1 MPNETEIDFS
11 TGIYRCNDIS
21 SIKIRVHLKTIK
33 SSSVPLSGLQEDVQD
48 DKMEEQVFSWQQRI
62 FSPQEVNFYSNLD
75 NCKSELHKKYYQHLL
90 ELSDEERSK
99 KNIIFSYTSVDIDLK
114 AEKDIYCDGFE
125 TSSYLSESMKHK
137 FLSCQEEMP
146 HNKDVPKC
154 NIVNTETKSVVKNH
168 MFTSSQEFMYIMA
181 DVGYMTE
188 GEANEQILVIMRWQ
202 PLLKVLTIFPDFN
215 NDASGPGYTLEGLS
229 DACYQYVFWVTCS
242 KPDVHDVSRLQKE
255 VKYDEIKIIPTDIIL
270 PRHGLLDV
278 HIFGEIKSAKHF
290 DSDNIFVNYCFELPE
305 DFVLFPQLLLEV
317 VSIDSWGRVCR
328 DGCGWA
334 GLPPIP
340 GFHHFTVRTW
350 RSSTNES
357 CKDSLRRY
365 FTGATSHLAD
375 RSYFGVPKSFQGS
388 SLSKYGFLT
397 ITSGD
402 IDIYI
407 NIVLCSQDP
416 SQFSSRMFLLER
428 LSTTALVKSINNTL
442 KAFSSAR
449 QRMLTASLLAS
460 SN

>member
-1 MPNETEIDFS
+1 
-11 TGIYRCNDIS
+11 
-21 SIKIRVHLKTIK
+21 
-33 SSSVPLSGLQEDVQD
+33 
-48 DKMEEQVFSWQQRI
+48 MEEQVFSWQQRI

-305 DFVLFPQLLLEV
+305 GWSYYSPSDLSGVTQRSKCVDGFFIFNHLFEIHLTVNVSAHTEIPDSNFVLFPQLLLEV